1 MSAPA
6 MHVAALAIYPLKGA
20 AAVALDAVEI
30 DALGPVG
37 DRRYCLARPGGR
49 VFTQRDDASLAR
61 LGATLQGEGL
71 SLRFDGEQVDVPPEA
86 FDDIQEVRVWSRSA
100 TTRIAAA
107 RVNAVVTHW
116 FGTPLQL
123 AKLVRPP
130 QREGAA
136 LAFGDAAALLVTNNA
151 SLEALNAA
159 LPAPIGMERFRPN
172 IVVGDAGAYA
182 EDAWREL
189 RIGDA
194 LFAPVHAC
202 GRCEVTTVDQ
212 AFGAVLGDEPL
223 RTLSRLRLRDGEAVF
238 GVRYAV
244 AQSGRVRLG
253 DRVEP
258 LD

>member
-1 MSAPA
+1 MRI
-6 MHVAALAIYPLKGA
+6 AALAIYPLKGA
-20 AAVALDAVEI
+20 AAVTLDALEI

-71 SLRFDGEQVDVPPEA
+71 TLSFDGEQIDVPPEA
-86 FDDIQEVRVWSRSA
+86 FDIMQEIRVWSRSA
-100 TTRIAAA
+100 TARIAAA
-107 RVNAVVTHW
+107 RINATLTHW

-123 AKLVRPP
+123 AKLVHPM
-130 QREGAA
+130 QRQGAT

-151 SLEALNAA
+151 SLDALNAA

-182 EDAWREL
+182 EDGWRDL
-189 RIGDA
+189 RIGDVR
-194 LFAPVHAC
+194 LAPVHAC
-202 GRCEVTTVDQ
+202 GRCEVITIDQ
-212 AFGAVLGDEPL
+212 GFGAVLGDESL
-223 RTLSRLRLRDGEAVF
+223 RTLSRLRLRDGEPVF
-238 GVRYAV
+238 GVLYAV
-244 AQSGRVRLG
+244 AQSGRARIG
-253 DRVEP
+253 DQVEP

>member
-1 MSAPA
+1 
-6 MHVAALAIYPLKGA
+6 MHIAALNLYPLKGA

-49 VFTQRDDASLAR
+49 VFTQRDDANLAR
-61 LGATLQGEGL
+61 LRAALRGEGL
-71 SLRFDGEQVDVPPEA
+71 SLSFDGEQVDVPPDA
-86 FDDIQEVRVWSRSA
+86 FDARGEIRVWSRSA
-100 TTRIAAA
+100 TACIAAA
-107 RVNAVVTHW
+107 RINAVVTHW

-123 AKLVRPP
+123 AKLDRPA

-136 LAFGDAAALLVTNNA
+136 LAFGDAAALLVANNA
-151 SLEALNAA
+151 SLDALNAA

-172 IVVGDAGAYA
+172 IVVGDAGAFA
-182 EDAWREL
+182 EDDWREL

-194 LFAPVHAC
+194 LLAPVHAC
-202 GRCEVTTVDQ
+202 GRCEVTTIDQ
-212 AFGAVLGDEPL
+212 AFGAVRGDEPL
-223 RTLSRLRLRDGEAVF
+223 RTLSRLRMRDGEAVF
-238 GVRYAV
+238 GVLYAV

-253 DRVEP
+253 DRVEL

>member
-1 MSAPA
+1 MRIAT
-6 MHVAALAIYPLKGA
+6 LAIYPLKGA

-61 LGATLQGEGL
+61 LRATLQGEGL
-71 SLRFDGEQVDVPPEA
+71 SLSYDGEQVDAPPEA
-86 FDDIQEVRVWSRSA
+86 FDGRQQIRVWSRSA
-100 TTRIAAA
+100 TACIAAA
-107 RVNAVVTHW
+107 RINAAVTRW

-136 LAFGDAAALLVTNNA
+136 LAFGDAAALLVTNHA
-151 SLEALNAA
+151 SLDALNAA

-172 IVVGDAGAYA
+172 LVVDDAGAYT
-182 EDAWREL
+182 EDDWREL

-194 LFAPVHAC
+194 LLAPVHAC

-212 AFGAVLGDEPL
+212 TFGAMLGDEPL

-238 GVRYAV
+238 GVRYSV
-244 AQSGRVRLG
+244 VRPGRVRLG
-253 DRVEP
+253 DRVE
-258 LD
+258 LSDQ